1 MKRHTITLSVIS
13 ILASRACTGIYLLSI
28 LFMSLPGSLFPP
40 LLAEDGLLSG
50 ESPYVRVK
58 WRQDFEGLTHREF
71 LVKDARIVE
80 VSEYSGVQMDA
91 RGHIAVYIPDPLK
104 LSSPQGSFSV
114 SNRRGRDLGAELLGV
129 DQRMSLAFLKVSVP
143 SENQAVF
150 GHGIP
155 GKVFDVLSWN
165 GSGWDR
171 IRYRLIEAS
180 DNIFGPVQTIRAVQ
194 AGNEGRQQKNPRNQA
209 DSRSSFILDQ
219 EGRLVGLG
227 VSSSMLGLSRKT
239 VEFKAFPIDAVRES
253 LHQLREQEGGVLES
267 GWMGVYIDAVDSG
280 VRVTRVVPDS
290 PALAVGIR
298 AGDTIVAVNEQPHI
312 HVEDFIQAVKWSGPE
327 RNVNLTV
334 ERDRIRKDYIVVLGR
349 TPVYQKPVYEW
360 ALDLPSVLLGTEQL
374 SQQVQFRPV
383 PSFQRRSIGIQVGPL
398 TSQLAAFFKSP
409 TGKGLLVEAVAADS
423 LAEQIGLKAGDVLIR
438 IDNTTV
444 KSSSDLAR
452 LMNAYQEPVVL
463 SYVRDGKVTRQT
475 ILFR

>member
-1 MKRHTITLSVIS
+1 MKIHTITLSVIS
-13 ILASRACTGIYLLSI
+13 IIASRACTGIYLLS
-28 LFMSLPGSLFPP
+28 LLSLSLPGFLCPP
-40 LLAEDGLLSG
+40 LLAEGGLFSG

-80 VSEYSGVQMDA
+80 VSEYSGVLMDA
-91 RGHIAVYIPDPLK
+91 MGHIAVYIPDPLK

-114 SNRRGRDLGAELLGV
+114 CDISGKDCGCELLGV

-143 SENQAVF
+143 SETQAVF
-150 GHGIP
+150 GNGIP
-155 GKVFDVLSWN
+155 SRVFDVLSWN

-171 IRYRLIEAS
+171 SRYKLIEAA

-194 AGNEGRQQKNPRNQA
+194 AGNEGQQRKNSWNQA
-209 DSRSSFILDQ
+209 DRRSSFILDQ
-219 EGRLVGLG
+219 EDRLVGLG
-227 VSSSMLGLSRKT
+227 VSSSMLRLSRTT
-239 VEFKAFPIDAVRES
+239 VEFKVFPIDAVRDS
-253 LHQLREQEGGVLES
+253 LYQLVKQEGGVLES

-280 VRVTRVVPDS
+280 VQVTRVVPGS

-312 HVEDFIQAVKWSGPE
+312 QVEDFIQAVKWCGPE
-327 RNVNLTV
+327 RNLNLTV

-349 TPVYQKPVYEW
+349 APVYQKPAYEW
-360 ALDLPSVLLGTEQL
+360 ALDLPSVLHGAEQL
-374 SQQVQFRPV
+374 SRQVQFRPV

-409 TGKGLLVEAVAADS
+409 TGKGLLVEAVEADS
-423 LAEQIGLKAGDVLIR
+423 LAEQIGMKAGDVLIR
-438 IDNTTV
+438 IDNTTA

-452 LMNAYQEPVVL
+452 LMDAYQEPVVL
-463 SYVRDGKVTRQT
+463 SYVRDGKVIKQK